1 MIVQNV
7 IMELEAIESVRDE
20 LKKAVDNRQAYEI
33 LGRLV
38 SLYSALN
45 VVELRKYL
53 ELEIDSLK
61 EAA

>member
-45 VVELRKYL
+45 VVELKKYL